1 MKVLKLARA
10 GIAGGVA
17 MALLAASLPAAAAQ
31 GAEGRGFYVAGDLSM
46 SKFDANQDEFDD
58 VILGVFEDFGFD
70 VTSGGS
76 DLDDSD
82 IGYAIALGYSFNRN
96 WAIEGAYMDVGAVSY
111 SADATV
117 DDGIDEFDVA
127 IGAKVKSSG
136 PAITLI
142 GSLPLNPAW
151 SVEARVGAYFAKT
164 KITVNLSDGVD
175 NASQTDSDEDT
186 GVILGVGATWSFRP
200 QWALRFG
207 YTHISDGLGT
217 SDVDQLTAGV
227 KWSF

>member
-10 GIAGGVA
+10 GGVA
-17 MALLAASLPAAAAQ
+17 MVLLCAVLPATAAQ
-31 GAEGRGFYVAGDLSM
+31 GSEGRGFYVAADLSM
-46 SKFDANQDEFDD
+46 SKFDANQDELDD
-58 VILGVFEDFGFD
+58 VILSTFEDFGFD
-70 VTSGGS
+70 VTSGES

-82 IGYAIALGYSFNRN
+82 IGYSIVLGYSFNQN
-96 WAIEGAYMDVGAVSY
+96 WAIEGAYMDLGAVSY
-111 SADATV
+111 NADVTLSDGV
-117 DDGIDEFDVA
+117 DQIDVA
-127 IGAKVKSSG
+127 IDAKVKSSG
-136 PAITLI
+136 PAVTLI

-164 KITVNLSDGVD
+164 KITVNLTDGVD
-175 NASQTDSDEDT
+175 EGADSFSDEDT
-186 GVILGVGATWSFRP
+186 GVILGIGATWNFRP